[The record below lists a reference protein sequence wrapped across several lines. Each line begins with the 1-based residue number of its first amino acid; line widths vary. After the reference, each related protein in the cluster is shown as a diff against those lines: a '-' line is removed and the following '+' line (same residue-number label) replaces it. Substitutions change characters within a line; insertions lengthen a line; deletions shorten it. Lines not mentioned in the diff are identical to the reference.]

1 LNERKENLI
10 KIRFEKLGSFCS
22 TSILQKRLIL
32 RGISIT
38 LGSILRGISIT
49 LGNILGGIS
58 ITLGSILRGISIT
71 LGSILRVHSTYANIL
86 KKIYKKVRKSVGIG

>member
-1 LNERKENLI
+1 MDERKENLI

-49 LGNILGGIS
+49 LG
-58 ITLGSILRGISIT
+58 SILRGISIT
-71 LGSILRVHSTYANIL
+71 LGSIFNINE
-86 KKIYKKVRKSVGIG
+86 